1 MGKEAPDG
9 DKRLAKPIN
18 RRAGNFSNWPAG
30 QIPGSSSTGGRGIK
44 TKANAAALNNDFF
57 FLSPPAGGFIAK
69 RLQTMG
75 ARAAFPGVDELFASL
90 FRRWH
95 VFPFSPQIRT
105 PPSFLTQIH

>member
-1 MGKEAPDG
+1 MGKKEAPAG

-57 FLSPPAGGFIAK
+57 LLSLPQQVASM
-69 RLQTMG
+69 RSLQTMG
-75 ARAAFPGVDELFASL
+75 ARAAFPGVDELFAS
-90 FRRWH
+90 
-95 VFPFSPQIRT
+95 FSAFGMSSPAVRK
-105 PPSFLTQIH
+105 